1 MDVFW
6 TFVENKK
13 HNQDILKNDPTF
25 CIELKFNGDILRGG
39 KIRQSAQIRL

>member
-6 TFVENKK
+6 SFVENKR
-13 HNQDILKNDPTF
+13 HNQDILKNDSNF

-39 KIRQSAQIRL
+39 KIR